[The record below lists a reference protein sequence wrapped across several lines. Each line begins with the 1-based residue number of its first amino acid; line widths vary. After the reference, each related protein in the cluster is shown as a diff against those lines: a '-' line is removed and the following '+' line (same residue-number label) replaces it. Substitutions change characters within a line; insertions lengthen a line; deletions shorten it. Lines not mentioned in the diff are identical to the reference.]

1 MTDTA
6 PTMIV
11 AAGMS
16 IALLIGLPTGNVA
29 AGNPPACKPATAPAV
44 PAEYLFYHALAAS
57 HPVLPLRAS
66 CPSNKVIRT

>member
-1 MTDTA
+1 MTKTTSA
-6 PTMIV
+6 MIV

-29 AGNPPACKPATAPAV
+29 AGNLPAVACVPAAV
-44 PAEYLFYHALAAS
+44 PAEYLIYHALAAA
-57 HPVLPLRAS
+57 HPVLPLHAS

>member
-16 IALLIGLPTGNVA
+16 IALLIGLPSGNVA
-29 AGNPPACKPATAPAV
+29 AGNPTACVPAAV
-44 PAEYLFYHALAAS
+44 PAEYLIYHALAAA
-57 HPVLPLRAS
+57 HPVLPPHAS

>member
-6 PTMIV
+6 PTLIV

-16 IALLIGLPTGNVA
+16 IALLIGLPSVNVA
-29 AGNPPACKPATAPAV
+29 AGNQTACVPAAV
-44 PAEYLFYHALAAS
+44 PAEYLIYHALAAA
-57 HPVLPLRAS
+57 HPVPPLHAS

>member
-1 MTDTA
+1 MTNTT

-11 AAGMS
+11 AAGIS

-29 AGNPPACKPATAPAV
+29 AENPRAVACVPAAV
-44 PAEYLFYHALAAS
+44 PAEYLIYHALAAA
-57 HPVLPLRAS
+57 HPVLTLHAS

>member
-1 MTDTA
+1 MTNT
-6 PTMIV
+6 TTLIV

-29 AGNPPACKPATAPAV
+29 AGNPPAVACVPAAV
-44 PAEYLFYHALAAS
+44 PAEYLIYHALAAAR
-57 HPVLPLRAS
+57 VLPLHAS